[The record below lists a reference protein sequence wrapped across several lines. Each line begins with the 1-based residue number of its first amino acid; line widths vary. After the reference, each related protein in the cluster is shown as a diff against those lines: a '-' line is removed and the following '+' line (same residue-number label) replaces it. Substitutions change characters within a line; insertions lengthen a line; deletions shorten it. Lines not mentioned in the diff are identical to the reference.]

1 MSRHLYDL
9 YRLSET
15 KYAESALQDLSL
27 FERIVAHRK
36 HYIRQAGIDYAYRR
50 ESLLSCIPPD
60 HLLEHYRR
68 DYEKM
73 VQNMI
78 YGKAPSFAEIIHA
91 VHALQTALAFPTNSP

>member
-1 MSRHLYDL
+1 
-9 YRLSET
+9 
-15 KYAESALQDLSL
+15 
-27 FERIVAHRK
+27 
-36 HYIRQAGIDYAYRR
+36 
-50 ESLLSCIPPD
+50 
-60 HLLEHYRR
+60 

>member
-1 MSRHLYDL
+1 MSRHFYDL

-15 KYAESALQDLSL
+15 KYAESALLDLPL
-27 FERIVAHRK
+27 FERIAAHRK
-36 HYIRQAGIDYAYRR
+36 RYIRQAGINYAYGR
-50 ESLLSCIPPD
+50 ESLSCMPPD
-60 HLLEHYRR
+60 HLLEHYRS